1 MEWLWGIDMDKREEV
16 ENLQGQIRLIAE
28 HAHNAFGNL
37 RSDQLNWKPAP
48 ASWSIA
54 QCFDH
59 LITGNVC
66 YFPIVESL
74 VTGNKKTTFVEK
86 LPILPKI
93 WSKALISSLD
103 PKTTRKMKAPARFQ
117 PASSDLPGSIISD
130 FVSHQDRVVDT
141 MNAAKDLNI
150 DQIIITSPA
159 ASFVTYSLLDAFRII
174 VVHEQRHFQQAERV
188 KANANFPN

>member
-1 MEWLWGIDMDKREEV
+1 MDKREQV
-16 ENLQGQIRLIAE
+16 ENLQAQIRLIAE
-28 HAHNAFGNL
+28 HAHNEFGNL
-37 RSDQLNWKPAP
+37 SSDQLNWKPAP
-48 ASWSIA
+48 VSWSIA

-74 VTGNKKTTFVEK
+74 VTGNKKTTFVER

-93 WSKALISSLD
+93 WSKALLSSLD

-159 ASFVTYSLLDAFRII
+159 VSFVTYSLLDAFRII